1 MMWLPVLLLC
11 IAGFLALAA
20 AMNRHQRQLG
30 ITRITPIT
38 RHLWQ
43 VAGAGL
49 QTLALLLCMWRAGWA
64 VGMVLW
70 FGYLTVAGVMTALLF
85 TCRSRND

>member
-1 MMWLPVLLLC
+1 MMWVAVLLLS
-11 IAGFLALAA
+11 IAGFLALAV

-30 ITRITPIT
+30 IRVTPTTR
-38 RHLWQ
+38 RVWQ
-43 VAGAGL
+43 AAGAGL
-49 QTLALLLCMWRAGWA
+49 QTLALLLCMWQAGWA

-85 TCRSRND
+85 TWRSRTD